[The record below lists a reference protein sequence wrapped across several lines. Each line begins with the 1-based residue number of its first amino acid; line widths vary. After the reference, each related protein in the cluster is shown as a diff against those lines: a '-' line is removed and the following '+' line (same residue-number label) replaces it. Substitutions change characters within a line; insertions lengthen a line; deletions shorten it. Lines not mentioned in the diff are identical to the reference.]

1 MKYTQNTLK
10 LLFLIL
16 IPFVISSCSKE
27 TISTSESYE
36 GVELP
41 DNSIVYLNHNS
52 SISYDKDFESRKVE
66 LTGEAYFNVTS
77 GATPFIITTSLGEVS
92 VLGTEF
98 NVKLDDEEL
107 EVEVESGTVE
117 LTTTQGKNKLTKG
130 QKAHY
135 NKRNNKIDLGNAELE
150 FKQWVKLLEIEFKN
164 LGKEIKKGSKVVEKE
179 TQKIGKDLKKE
190 GEKLN
195 KKLQKLN

>member
-1 MKYTQNTLK
+1 MHSILK
-10 LLFLIL
+10 ISFLLVFS
-16 IPFVISSCSKE
+16 FVFFSCSQE
-27 TISTSESYE
+27 TVKSGDSYE

-66 LTGEAYFNVTS
+66 LTGEAYFNVTK
-77 GATPFIITTSLGEVS
+77 GETPFTITTSMGEVS

-107 EVEVESGTVE
+107 DVEVESGTVE
-117 LTTTQGKNKLTKG
+117 LTTNQGKNKLTQG
-130 QKAHY
+130 QKASY
-135 NKRNNKIDLGNAELE
+135 NKGNNKIELGNAKLE
-150 FKQWVKLLEIEFKN
+150 FKQWVRLLEIEFKT

-179 TQKIGKDLKKE
+179 AKKVGKDLKKE